1 MYENIVGNE
10 TIKKE
15 LHKAVSLNKT
25 SHSYMFIG
33 IAGIGKRLIAK
44 EFAKMLL
51 CTDENKYCNK
61 CKSCIE
67 FNTNNNPD
75 FILLE
80 PDEKGNIKIDQ
91 IRNLQKNVSEKPI
104 ISNNKV
110 CIINDAD
117 LMTVEAQNCL
127 LKTLE
132 EPPSYM
138 TIILIGTNESNF
150 LPTIKSRCTIL
161 YFERIKDEEIK
172 NYLMANMDQESIPSN
187 IIEIADGSIGKALNI
202 KDKFEIYE
210 KISNIIENLDK
221 CDIIEMLKESE
232 AIYKAKEDIF
242 EILEYINVLL
252 IKKAKTNYKYANCI
266 EYVEETKKR
275 IKANSNYNM
284 CIDYMLFGIWGGV
297 NEKHSWSKI

>member
-1 MYENIVGNE
+1 MFENIVGNE

-15 LHKAVSLNKT
+15 LHKAVNLNKT

-51 CTDENKYCNK
+51 CTDEKKYCNE

-67 FNTNNNPD
+67 FDSSNNPD
-75 FILLE
+75 FIFLE

-91 IRNLQKNVSEKPI
+91 IRNLQKSVSEKPI

-132 EPPSYM
+132 EPPAYM
-138 TIILIGTNESNF
+138 TIILVGTNESNF

-161 YFERIKDEEIK
+161 YFERINDEEIK
-172 NYLMANMDQESIPSN
+172 NYLIENINEENIPSN
-187 IIEIADGSIGKALNI
+187 VIEIAQGSIGKAINL
-202 KDKFEIYE
+202 KDKSEIYE
-210 KISNIIENLDK
+210 KMNYIIDNLEK
-221 CDIIEMLKESE
+221 CDIIEILKESE
-232 AIYKAKEDIF
+232 IIYKAKEEIF
-242 EILEYINVLL
+242 EILDYINVLL
-252 IKKAKTNYKYANCI
+252 IKKAKANYKYANCI
-266 EYVEETKKR
+266 EFIEETKKR
-275 IKANSNYNM
+275 IRANSNYNM

-297 NEKHSWSKI
+297 NEKYSWSKI